1 MIVNELHQ
9 NCPYSS
15 ICFCDENVV
24 TVTKFYVFAQ
34 FFLSFYANG
43 GAAKKNISIFNNF
56 IIFAD

>member
-34 FFLSFYANG
+34 IFFKFLRQWRRRQ
-43 GAAKKNISIFNNF
+43 KNILVFNNF
-56 IIFAD
+56 IIFAN

>member
-34 FFLSFYANG
+34 FFFKFLRQWRRRQ
-43 GAAKKNISIFNNF
+43 KKDFNF
-56 IIFAD
+56 Q